1 MEYFFKVIKESIIVV
16 IISSL
21 IGIITGTFLH
31 SNEEILN
38 TIPFILLILPSINS
52 LIGDISTILISRL
65 TTHLYIGS
73 IPPKIK
79 KSKRLLED
87 FIGLLLAILL
97 SLAVLLIIGYGM
109 AYSTNISIINPFVVA
124 IILIITVLILF
135 GFIFIMMF
143 ISSIFLF
150 KRGKDPNNFLIP
162 FITSLIDFLTPLL
175 IIISIIIFI

>member
-1 MEYFFKVIKESIIVV
+1 MEYFFKVIKESIIIV

-21 IGIITGTFLH
+21 IGIITGTFLY